1 MLCELFLELNG
12 WRNEASDAEA
22 LAAMLDLAA
31 GDLDENGVAAWLP
44 ESCVEGW
51 GLQNCTNIGTVRR
64 WMFSPTPTPAP
75 T

>member
-1 MLCELFLELNG
+1 MLCELYLERNG

-22 LAAMLDLAA
+22 LAAMPDLAA

-51 GLQNCTNIGTVRR
+51 G
-64 WMFSPTPTPAP
+64 A
-75 T
+75 